1 MPTRYT
7 SGVST
12 RKKGHP
18 FGEFPAPDPFR
29 NVEYFNDFVTYDS
42 HADQLDWTVTE
53 TGSATQACSDGDGGL
68 LLVTNASS
76 DNDASFQQ
84 IPKEFI
90 TPAAGKKIWF
100 TSRVKVS
107 DATQSDFIVGLH
119 VTDTSPL
126 SATDGIYFQ
135 KDDGDTNL
143 DFYCQKDSSSGQLAN
158 AAIATVADATFM
170 KLDFYFDGY
179 QFLYVYVDDVVKAT
193 QNLLGGSTPAVTDYL
208 PDTDLSLG
216 FGIQNGEAVAK
227 TMTIDYVGVAK
238 ER

>member
-1 MPTRYT
+1 M
-7 SGVST
+7 
-12 RKKGHP
+12 
-18 FGEFPAPDPFR
+18 GEFPSPDPFK
-29 NVEYFNDFVTYDS
+29 NVEYFNDFIGYTAA
-42 HADQLDWTVTE
+42 HWTVTE
-53 TGSATQACSDGDGGL
+53 TGSATQANSDGDGGL
-68 LLVTNASS
+68 LLITNASS

-84 IPKEFI
+84 LVTEFI
-90 TPAAGKKIWF
+90 TPAAAKKIWF
-100 TSRVKVS
+100 RSRVKVS
-107 DATQSDFIVGLH
+107 DATQSDFVIGVH

-158 AAIATVADATFM
+158 SAIATVADDTF
-170 KLDFYFDGY
+170 LELSFYFDGY
-179 QFLYVYVDDVVKAT
+179 QYLYVYVDGVIKAT
-193 QNLLGGSTPAVTDYL
+193 QDLLGGSTPAVTDYL

-227 TMTIDYVGVAK
+227 TMTVDYIGIAK